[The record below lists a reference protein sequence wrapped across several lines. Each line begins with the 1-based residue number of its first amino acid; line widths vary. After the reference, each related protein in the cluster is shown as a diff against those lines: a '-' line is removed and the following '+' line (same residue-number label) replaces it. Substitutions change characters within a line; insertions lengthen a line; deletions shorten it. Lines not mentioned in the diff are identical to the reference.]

1 MPFTPFHLGPALLF
15 AAFFGYLDFLTFMIA
30 NVIVDFEPF
39 LVMTYDLDLRCGY
52 PLHGFFHTFLG
63 GALVALILAE
73 GMAVFYSQF
82 GKEVNTR
89 KLRIT
94 ALSGIWLHIV
104 LDSFLYTDIKPLFP
118 LSWNPLYG
126 LFSGIEVY
134 GFCVVAFLVGVPLCF
149 FLRKGILKLH
159 I

>member
-15 AAFFGYLDFLTFMIA
+15 ATTLDFPTFLIA

-39 LVMTYDLDLRCGY
+39 LVMTYDLDLRYGY

-73 GMAVFYSQF
+73 GMVVLYSQF
-82 GKEVNTR
+82 GKEVNIK

-104 LDSFLYTDIKPLFP
+104 LDSFLYMDIKPFFP
-118 LSWNPLYG
+118 LSWNPFYG

-134 GFCVVAFLVGVPLCF
+134 GFCVVAFVIGAL
-149 FLRKGILKLH
+149 LH
-159 I
+159 IVTKRKWES